1 MQPRF
6 KNFTLYILMAIVIL
20 AIFSH
25 FTSEN
30 DVHELPYSSFIEMVE
45 RGKVISVTVKH
56 INIEFESTKNE
67 NYRTVAPQSM
77 TPPYLELLLKNKD
90 SVKVTFLPLEDW
102 PGWLQILFNLAPW
115 VIIIGLW
122 FYFISKMQSGS
133 PRGMSFGR
141 SRVKMFTETK
151 EKVTFKNVAGCDEAK
166 EELAEVIDFLKYP
179 KKYKKTGAR
188 VPRGVL
194 MMGPP
199 GTGKTLLA
207 RAVAGE
213 ANVPF
218 FHISGSDFVEMFV
231 GVGASRVRDLFEQ
244 GKKSAPCLIF
254 IDEIDAVGR
263 QRGQGI
269 SGGNDEREQTLNQ
282 LLVEMD
288 GFEGDTGIMIIAA
301 TNRPDILDQALLRPG
316 RFDRQVTIDLPDI
329 KGREGILQV
338 HMKNIPIIESIDVE
352 RLAKA
357 TPGFSGADLA
367 NMVNEAALLAAR
379 FNDEKVQLHHL
390 EEARDKVIMGPER
403 RSKVLSDNE
412 VRNTA
417 YHEAGHALVSL
428 LVPKGMEI
436 HKATIIPRGRALGM
450 VSYLPKEDM
459 KTREEIIDDIC
470 VALGGRCAE
479 EVVFGTYTPGAT
491 NDIQKATHFARA
503 MVTKWG
509 MSEKLG
515 TINYSENTDNF
526 FGIKSYSEST
536 ARDIDDEIHSIISSQ
551 LARAKKLLT
560 DNREI
565 LNRIAE
571 ALITHETLTV
581 DELKSL
587 QAGEEIGPPQ
597 PKKRWQAEAL
607 NDDTDASED
616 EDGDLVSD
624 EDRDQ
629 IISPMEDDKDQ
640 SVARILVEEAIER
653 ENQQSIEEVDS
664 KPGDRT

>member
-1 MQPRF
+1 
-6 KNFTLYILMAIVIL
+6 
-20 AIFSH
+20 
-25 FTSEN
+25 
-30 DVHELPYSSFIEMVE
+30 
-45 RGKVISVTVKH
+45 
-56 INIEFESTKNE
+56 
-67 NYRTVAPQSM
+67 
-77 TPPYLELLLKNKD
+77 
-90 SVKVTFLPLEDW
+90 
-102 PGWLQILFNLAPW
+102 
-115 VIIIGLW
+115 
-122 FYFISKMQSGS
+122 
-133 PRGMSFGR
+133 
-141 SRVKMFTETK
+141 
-151 EKVTFKNVAGCDEAK
+151 
-166 EELAEVIDFLKYP
+166 
-179 KKYKKTGAR
+179 
-188 VPRGVL
+188 

-288 GFEGDTGIMIIAA
+288 GFEGDAGIMIIAA

-479 EVVFGTYTPGAT
+479 SRVW
-491 NDIQKATHFARA
+491 H
-503 MVTKWG
+503 
-509 MSEKLG
+509 
-515 TINYSENTDNF
+515 
-526 FGIKSYSEST
+526 
-536 ARDIDDEIHSIISSQ
+536 IHS
-551 LARAKKLLT
+551 RR
-560 DNREI
+560 N
-565 LNRIAE
+565 
-571 ALITHETLTV
+571 
-581 DELKSL
+581 
-587 QAGEEIGPPQ
+587 
-597 PKKRWQAEAL
+597 
-607 NDDTDASED
+607 
-616 EDGDLVSD
+616 
-624 EDRDQ
+624 
-629 IISPMEDDKDQ
+629 
-640 SVARILVEEAIER
+640 
-653 ENQQSIEEVDS
+653 
-664 KPGDRT
+664 